1 MKENIRAVS
10 SGTIFELP
18 REKKQEKRKEGG
30 DEGGGKECDGI
41 FFRDLQQVKKKNA
54 GTMLSLN
61 LLPAF
66 FWIGRCGRLGFD
78 LGPLGL
84 HLRAGGLFPEFQAWP
99 PARRRPEQQL
109 NFWHERTPVRFPE
122 IFAFWPGKD
131 LQKSCADSPNFDN
144 FSRR

>member
-18 REKKQEKRKEGG
+18 REKTRKRKEGG

-66 FWIGRCGRLGFD
+66 F
-78 LGPLGL
+78 
-84 HLRAGGLFPEFQAWP
+84 
-99 PARRRPEQQL
+99 
-109 NFWHERTPVRFPE
+109 
-122 IFAFWPGKD
+122 
-131 LQKSCADSPNFDN
+131 
-144 FSRR
+144 